1 MPDKKDEGPKS
12 KDKRSKNAGA
22 DEMVATGLANFEAFS
37 KAMFD
42 AGMRAQGLATGL
54 MPETI
59 ANPAEAMEPPNPDPF
74 GLAPDF
80 KEVFSKIVA
89 NPDAVLKAQTDLWQG
104 YSALWANAMQR
115 AAGEETEDAIKPA
128 AGDRRWRAPDW
139 SENPTFDLIK
149 QSYLLSSNW
158 LNDLVAN
165 AQDVDPKTKKKV
177 AFFTQQMTDAFAPT
191 NFAMTNPEV
200 LRATMQSEGDNLKK
214 GMENFARDMKSGGG
228 SLKVSQTDTEAFEIG
243 KDVATAPGKVMFEN
257 EILQL
262 LQFEPS
268 TETTYSRPLV
278 IFPPWINKYYILDL
292 RAEQS
297 MIRWLTDKGYTVFV
311 VSWVNPDASLK
322 DKNFEDYMQ
331 DGIYASLD
339 AITQATGEEK
349 VNAVGYCIGGTL
361 LAATLAHM
369 AAKGDNRI
377 GSATFF
383 AAQSDFS
390 AAGDLLVFCDE
401 TGIAEVVRKMDEAGG
416 VLDGSAMAETFN
428 MLRSNDL
435 IWSNVISNYMLGRS
449 PRAFDL
455 LFWNADSTRMPK
467 ALHLFYLNQF
477 YRLNAFA
484 KGEMVLGGVTLDP
497 KQIDIPMYVQSSRD
511 DHIAPYDSV
520 YRGARLYGGAQN
532 DKVRFTMAGSG
543 HIAGVINPP
552 AAQKYQHWTNK
563 ALPDTADEWLAE
575 AVEHEGSWWPDWHKW
590 LSRRSGKKMYARK
603 PGDGALKPIED
614 APGRYVKVKS

>member
-1 MPDKKDEGPKS
+1 MSNKKDQKPKGEAVDDPIAAS
-12 KDKRSKNAGA
+12 FAA
-22 DEMVATGLANFEAFS
+22 FEAFS
-37 KAMFD
+37 KSMLD
-42 AGMRAQGLATGL
+42 AGQQAQDMVAGT
-54 MPETI
+54 MPDI
-59 ANPAEAMEPPNPDPF
+59 AKTVQVGAEKAAGPPPNPDPF

-80 KEVFSKIVA
+80 AEVFGKIA
-89 NPDAVLKAQTDLWQG
+89 TNPDAVLKAQTALWQG
-104 YSALWANAMQR
+104 YGALWASALQK
-115 AAGEETEDAIKPA
+115 ASGETAQDTVKPA
-128 AGDRRWRAPDW
+128 PGDRRWRAADW

-158 LNDLVAN
+158 LNDLVAS
-165 AQDVDPKTKKKV
+165 AEGVDPKVKKKV

-200 LRATMQSEGDNLKK
+200 IKATLQSEGENLKK
-214 GMENFARDMKSGGG
+214 GMENLARDMKSGGG
-228 SLKVSQTDTEAFEIG
+228 ALKVSQTDTKAYEIG
-243 KDVATAPGKVMFEN
+243 VDVATAPGKVMFEN
-257 EILQL
+257 DILQL

-311 VSWVNPDASLK
+311 VSWVNPDPSLK
-322 DKNFEDYMQ
+322 DKNFEDYMS
-331 DGIYASLD
+331 DGVYAALD
-339 AITQATGEEK
+339 AVAEATGEQK

-361 LAATLAHM
+361 LATTLAHM
-369 AAKGDNRI
+369 AAKGDTRI

-383 AAQSDFS
+383 AAQSDFEE
-390 AAGDLLVFCDE
+390 AGDLLVFCDE
-401 TGIAEVVRKMDEAGG
+401 AGIAEIERKMDEAGG

-435 IWSNVISNYMLGRS
+435 IWSNIISNYMLGRS

-467 ALHLFYLNQF
+467 ALHLFYLNQY

-484 KGEMVLGGVTLDP
+484 KGQMVLGGVKLDP
-497 KQIDIPMYVQSSRD
+497 TKIDIPMYVQSSRE
-511 DHIAPYDSV
+511 DHIAPYSSV
-520 YRGARLYGGAQN
+520 YRGARLYGGALSG
-532 DKVRFTMAGSG
+532 KIRFTMAGSG
-543 HIAGVINPP
+543 HIAGVINAPS
-552 AAQKYQHWTNK
+552 ANKYQHWINK
-563 ALPDTADEWLAE
+563 ELPDTVEEWIAGAE
-575 AVEHEGSWWPDWHKW
+575 MHEGSWWPDWHKW
-590 LSRRSGKKMYARK
+590 LSRRSGKKVYARK
-603 PGDGALKPIED
+603 PGDGKLKPIED